1 MRVGFGFILP
11 FLFVPNALA
20 AFSDAIE
27 IKTMCQ
33 QDNPILTGYIAGW
46 LDKSDKDFEE
56 LQLGTIGVREAKTRD
71 MLDEFA
77 NRARA
82 NICIS
87 PGVSLGAIQDVV
99 CRKIEVDKFLADW
112 PAQSVIRA
120 ALVEAWPCESKSD

>member
-11 FLFVPNALA
+11 FLFVSNALA
-20 AFSDAIE
+20 AFGDAIE

-46 LDKSDKDFEE
+46 LDKSDKDFED
-56 LQLGTIGVREAKTRD
+56 LQLGSAVSGETNVKSV
-71 MLDEFA
+71 LYNFA
-77 NRARA
+77 NKARS

-99 CRKIEVDKFLADW
+99 CRKIEADKFLANW

-120 ALVEAWPCESKSD
+120 ALAEAWPCESVND